1 MKITLNEHTLCGG
14 NLANET
20 PSRFKI
26 NSQTNLQIIKAIRAT
41 FSQTCNRGNLQ
52 TKLVFEVG
60 RKHRSQQEAAQHAL
74 LHASE
79 LKQASGVLQIDFED
93 KNNRR
98 FQLESATLY
107 RLQTHYKGNAS
118 YTLYEIYGGEL
129 HANH

>member
-14 NLANET
+14 NSAHET
-20 PSRFKI
+20 PFRFEI
-26 NSQTNLQIIKAIRAT
+26 TSQRNLQIIKAIRAPFT
-41 FSQTCNRGNLQ
+41 QTCNRGNLQ
-52 TKLVFEVG
+52 TKLVFAVG
-60 RKHRSQQEAAQHAL
+60 RKHRSQQDAAQHTL

-79 LKQASGVLQIDFED
+79 LQQVSGALQIDFED
-93 KNNRR
+93 KSNRR

-107 RLQTHYKGNAS
+107 RIQTHYKGNAS

>member
-14 NLANET
+14 HSANET
-20 PSRFKI
+20 PSRFEI
-26 NSQTNLQIIKAIRAT
+26 NSQRNLQIIKAIRAT
-41 FSQTCNRGNLQ
+41 FSQTCNRGNLK

-79 LKQASGVLQIDFED
+79 LQHANGVLQIVFED
-93 KNNRR
+93 KACRC

-107 RLQTHYKGNAS
+107 HVQTHYKGNAS

>member
-1 MKITLNEHTLCGG
+1 MKITLNEHILCSGSS
-14 NLANET
+14 ANET
-20 PSRFKI
+20 PSRFEVS
-26 NSQTNLQIIKAIRAT
+26 SQRNLQIIKAIRAR

-79 LKQASGVLQIDFED
+79 LQQANGVLQIDFED
-93 KNNRR
+93 KANRR

-107 RLQTHYKGNAS
+107 RVQTHYKGNAS
-118 YTLYEIYGGEL
+118 YTFYEIYGGEL

>member
-1 MKITLNEHTLCGG
+1 MKITLNEHVLCGG

-20 PSRFKI
+20 PSRFEI
-26 NSQTNLQIIKAIRAT
+26 SSQRNMQIIKAIRAT
-41 FSQTCNRGNLQ
+41 FSQTYNRGNLQ
-52 TKLVFEVG
+52 TKLVFELG
-60 RKHRSQQEAAQHAL
+60 RKHRSQQDAAQHAL

-79 LKQASGVLQIDFED
+79 LKQASGVLKIDFED
-93 KNNRR
+93 KSKQC

-107 RLQTHYKGNAS
+107 RIQTHYKGNAS

>member
-14 NLANET
+14 ISAKET
-20 PSRFKI
+20 PSRFEI
-26 NSQTNLQIIKAIRAT
+26 NSQRNLQIIKTIRAT

-52 TKLVFEVG
+52 TQLVFEVG
-60 RKHRSQQEAAQHAL
+60 RKHQSQQKAAQHAL

-79 LKQASGVLQIDFED
+79 LSQASGVLQIAFED
-93 KNNRR
+93 KANQC

-107 RLQTHYKGNAS
+107 RLQTRYKGNVS